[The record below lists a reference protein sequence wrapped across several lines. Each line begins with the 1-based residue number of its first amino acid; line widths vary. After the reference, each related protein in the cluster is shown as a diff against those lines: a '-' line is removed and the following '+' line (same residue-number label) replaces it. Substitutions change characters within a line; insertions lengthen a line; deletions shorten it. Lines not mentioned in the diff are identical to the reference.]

1 MRCVS
6 AGLVLMLAMLMLAT
20 FGAPLAPA
28 RADDLPHRPITLVL
42 PLGAG
47 GAMDIIARS
56 YLAPRLA
63 DILGRSI
70 VVENR
75 TGGGTVIG
83 ANAVAKAPADGSTLL
98 FAPAGTLTINS
109 TLFKSLPYDPGKDFV
124 PVALTSQVAFVL
136 VINPSLPV
144 KTVAELV
151 QYGRDN
157 PGKLSY
163 ASTGTGATP
172 HFAGELLKQMG
183 GFEMTHVPYKGSP
196 PALNDVIANHVQMT
210 FTDPAISPPMI
221 AEGKVR
227 ALGVSSLQRVGV
239 LADVPTLS
247 ESGLPGF
254 EVVSWHMVAAPANT
268 PREIVDKLHAAFKAV
283 TALPEYKQEVI
294 KIGLIPL
301 EQPSVDEL
309 RRYLD
314 AEIDRWGRLV
324 VQLGLKGTQ

>member
-1 MRCVS
+1 MNLACRIASCVLLLS
-6 AGLVLMLAMLMLAT
+6 GLCAQVASVHAEE
-20 FGAPLAPA
+20 
-28 RADDLPHRPITLVL
+28 LPNRPITIVL

-56 YLAPRLA
+56 YLAPRLS
-63 DILGRSI
+63 DILGRPI
-70 VVENR
+70 VIENR

-83 ANAVAKAPADGSTLL
+83 ANAVAKATPDGTTLL

-109 TLFKSLPYDPGKDFV
+109 TLYKSLPYDPAKDFV

-136 VINPSLPV
+136 VINPALSV
-144 KTVAELV
+144 RSIAELV
-151 QYGRDN
+151 SYGKAN
-157 PGKLSY
+157 PGKMSY

-196 PALNDVIANHVQMT
+196 PALNDVMAGHVQMT

-221 AEGKVR
+221 AESKVR

-239 LADVPTLS
+239 LPDVPTID

-254 EVVSWHMVAAPANT
+254 EVVSWHMVAAPAAT
-268 PREIVDKLHAAFKAV
+268 PREIVDKLHAAFTAV
-283 TALPEYKQEVI
+283 TATPEYKQQVVR
-294 KIGLIPL
+294 IGLIPM
-301 EQPSVDEL
+301 QTPTVDEL
-309 RRYLD
+309 QRYLA
-314 AEIDRWGRLV
+314 AEIDRWGKLV